1 MLEIVAA
8 GFGGQ
13 GVLTAG
19 LILAKV
25 SSDNGK
31 NITWIPSYGSEM
43 RGGTANC
50 NVKVS
55 DGEIASPFIK
65 EIDVLIAMNGPSID
79 KFENMIKPS
88 GILIVNSSLVKDRKY
103 REDIKV
109 VEIPATDLSIDLK
122 NPRGANIAMLGA
134 FAKHTDILEK
144 DVFADGIDKFF
155 GDKGIKNEANRLCF
169 EKGYEDAK
177 VREAN

>member
-1 MLEIVAA
+1 MLEIISA

-19 LILAKV
+19 LIISKI

-55 DGEIASPFIK
+55 EQEIASPFVK
-65 EIDVLIAMNGPSID
+65 EIDVLIAMNAPSID
-79 KFENMIKPS
+79 KFESMIKPS
-88 GILIVNSSLVKDRKY
+88 GLLIVNTSLVEDRKY
-103 REDIKV
+103 RDDITV
-109 VEIPATDLSIDLK
+109 VEIPATDLSVELK

-134 FAKHTDILEK
+134 FIKSTELLEK
-144 DVFADGIDKFF
+144 DVFADGIDQFF
-155 GDKGIKNEANRLCF
+155 GEKGIKNEANRLCF

>member
-1 MLEIVAA
+1 MMEIISA

-19 LILAKV
+19 LIISKV

-55 DGEIASPFIK
+55 DHEIGSPFVK
-65 EIDVLIAMNGPSID
+65 NIDVLIAMNAPSID
-79 KFENMIKPS
+79 KFEDMIKPE
-88 GILIVNSSLVKDRKY
+88 GLLIVNTSLVKDRKY
-103 REDIKV
+103 RDDIRV
-109 VEIPATDLSIDLK
+109 IEVAATDIATEIK

-134 FAKHTDILEK
+134 FAKNTELLTK

-155 GDKGIKNEANRLCF
+155 ADKGIVNDTNRLCF
-169 EKGYEDAK
+169 EKGYELAK
-177 VREAN
+177 SQEEI